1 MHRVTRKDLC
11 AALAQLARWKECQM
25 PTPNVPSTSGIDG
38 ASALPPLSRRAAFL
52 LATLFGLAWFL
63 LLLLAFL
70 IGNTIAGSLIV
81 RSRHATAEQLPIF
94 TYATDMTM
102 VALGLLFCLLIVPII
117 LGVGR
122 RNYGRFLV
130 EVGVLG
136 GSWRALI
143 SALGLILLTTL
154 LALFM
159 PTNVSAS
166 FWRLGV
172 FPWIDLAQAPLVE
185 EILFRGIVLTLLLKR
200 FPAWFALL
208 WAAVLFMPPHAGLGP
223 IPVLEN
229 GLVFGVTQ
237 GLLRLRT
244 RSIWPGVVA
253 HYAFVTGIGSPI
265 LIAYGA
271 VLGVLLVEWGVSA
284 LVGRLR
290 REGSLPASAPTV

>member
-1 MHRVTRKDLC
+1 LTRSDVR
-11 AALAQLARWKECQM
+11 AAVAEVAHWKERRM
-25 PTPNVPSTSGIDG
+25 PTPSVPSTNG
-38 ASALPPLSRRAAFL
+38 ATGPSALPQLSRRATFV
-52 LATLFGLAWFL
+52 LATLFGLTWFL
-63 LLLLAFL
+63 LLILAFL

-94 TYATDMTM
+94 TYATDMAM

-117 LGVGR
+117 LRVGR
-122 RNYGRFLV
+122 RNYGPFLL
-130 EVGVLG
+130 EIGVLG
-136 GSWRALI
+136 GSWRAVV

-154 LALFM
+154 IALFM
-159 PTNVSAS
+159 PTSVSAS
-166 FWRLGV
+166 FWRSGL

-185 EILFRGIVLTLLLKR
+185 ELLFRGIVLTLLLKR

-208 WAAVLFMPPHAGLGP
+208 WAAVLFMPPHVGLGP
-223 IPVLEN
+223 VLLLEN

-271 VLGVLLVEWGVSA
+271 VLGALVVEWSLSA
-284 LVGRLR
+284 LVGRFR
-290 REGSLPASAPTV
+290 RDSPRPASAPTG